1 MDNGAGSYRRFLNG
15 DDNGITEIIRD
26 YKDGLM
32 LFINRYVNNIH
43 IAEELTEDTFFKLVT
58 KKPKFTENNS
68 FKTWLYT
75 IGRNMAL
82 NYIKHNRN
90 IAKTSLEELKNLCA
104 DKECVEKS
112 YLRKEQKLQLNGA
125 LAEIG
130 SNYAMVL
137 HLKYFED
144 MSNEQ
149 IAQVLKKNKRQVEN
163 MLYQAKQALKTELK
177 KEDFIYENL

>member
-1 MDNGAGSYRRFLNG
+1 MDTGAESYCRFLNG

-32 LFINRYVNNIH
+32 LFLNRYVNNIH

-58 KKPKFTENNS
+58 KKPRFTQNNS

-75 IGRNMAL
+75 IGRNVVL

-90 IAKTSLEELKNLCA
+90 IVKASFEELKNPCA
-104 DKECVEKS
+104 DEEYAERS
-112 YLRKEQKLQLNGA
+112 YLRKEQNLQLSSI
-125 LAEIG
+125 LAKIG
-130 SNYAMVL
+130 SNYATVL

-144 MSNEQ
+144 MSNKQ
-149 IAQVLKKNKRQVEN
+149 IAEVLKKNKRQVEN
-163 MLYQAKQALKTELK
+163 MLYQAKKALKTELE
-177 KEDFIYENL
+177 KEGFIYENL

>member
-75 IGRNMAL
+75 IGRNTAL

-90 IAKTSLEELKNLCA
+90 IAKTSLEELK
-104 DKECVEKS
+104 
-112 YLRKEQKLQLNGA
+112 
-125 LAEIG
+125 
-130 SNYAMVL
+130 
-137 HLKYFED
+137 
-144 MSNEQ
+144 
-149 IAQVLKKNKRQVEN
+149 
-163 MLYQAKQALKTELK
+163 